1 MSAPYPQ
8 LLSPDQIQVTP
19 LNYEKYVDLENE
31 LSQEELVQF
40 ILQLRDK
47 FVKDTKSKVGFNNF
61 SIFFINLRKWI
72 VNQSSHIH
80 LLYSLVNSILT
91 ILHL

>member
-47 FVKDTKSKVGFNNF
+47 FVKETKAKVG
-61 SIFFINLRKWI
+61 
-72 VNQSSHIH
+72 VNHFLDCLSKSQSG
-80 LLYSLVNSILT
+80 
-91 ILHL
+91 

>member
-8 LLSPDQIQVTP
+8 LLLTADQIQPTS

-40 ILQLRDK
+40 ILQLKEKHIKDATDK
-47 FVKDTKSKVGFNNF
+47 VSVID
-61 SIFFINLRKWI
+61 
-72 VNQSSHIH
+72 
-80 LLYSLVNSILT
+80 
-91 ILHL
+91 LHDSFEK

>member
-8 LLSPDQIQVTP
+8 LLLTADQIQPTS

-40 ILQLRDK
+40 ILQLKEKHIKDATDK
-47 FVKDTKSKVGFNNF
+47 VSVTD
-61 SIFFINLRKWI
+61 
-72 VNQSSHIH
+72 
-80 LLYSLVNSILT
+80 
-91 ILHL
+91 LHDSFEK

>member
-8 LLSPDQIQVTP
+8 LLLTADQIQPTS

-40 ILQLRDK
+40 ILQLKEKHIKDATDK
-47 FVKDTKSKVGFNNF
+47 VSV
-61 SIFFINLRKWI
+61 INLHD
-72 VNQSSHIH
+72 S
-80 LLYSLVNSILT
+80 
-91 ILHL
+91 

>member
-47 FVKDTKSKVGFNNF
+47 FVKDTKSKVCFNHF
-61 SIFFINLRKWI
+61 LDFFY
-72 VNQSSHIH
+72 QSPKVDSE
-80 LLYSLVNSILT
+80 SILALSFT
-91 ILHL
+91 LFLSE

>member
-8 LLSPDQIQVTP
+8 LLLTADQIQPTS

-40 ILQLRDK
+40 ILQLKEKHIKDATDK
-47 FVKDTKSKVGFNNF
+47 VS
-61 SIFFINLRKWI
+61 FINLHDSFGK
-72 VNQSSHIH
+72 
-80 LLYSLVNSILT
+80 
-91 ILHL
+91 

>member
-1 MSAPYPQ
+1 MSAPFPQ
-8 LLSPDQIQVTP
+8 LLSPDQIQVIP

-47 FVKDTKSKVGFNNF
+47 FVKENKAKVG
-61 SIFFINLRKWI
+61 
-72 VNQSSHIH
+72 VNHFLDCLSKSQSG
-80 LLYSLVNSILT
+80 
-91 ILHL
+91 

>member
-8 LLSPDQIQVTP
+8 LLLTADQIQPTS

-40 ILQLRDK
+40 ILQLKEKHIKDATDK
-47 FVKDTKSKVGFNNF
+47 YNAS
-61 SIFFINLRKWI
+61 W
-72 VNQSSHIH
+72 
-80 LLYSLVNSILT
+80 
-91 ILHL
+91 

>member
-8 LLSPDQIQVTP
+8 LLLTADQIQPTS

-40 ILQLRDK
+40 ILQLKEKHIKDATDK
-47 FVKDTKSKVGFNNF
+47 VSVID
-61 SIFFINLRKWI
+61 
-72 VNQSSHIH
+72 
-80 LLYSLVNSILT
+80 
-91 ILHL
+91 LHDSFGK

>member
-47 FVKDTKSKVGFNNF
+47 FVKDTKSKVGFNRF
-61 SIFFINLRKWI
+61 LDCFY
-72 VNQSSHIH
+72 QSPKVDSE
-80 LLYSLVNSILT
+80 SILAHSFT
-91 ILHL
+91 LFLSE

>member
-8 LLSPDQIQVTP
+8 LLLTADQIQPTS

-40 ILQLRDK
+40 IMQLKEKHIKDATDK
-47 FVKDTKSKVGFNNF
+47 VSV
-61 SIFFINLRKWI
+61 INLHDFFGK
-72 VNQSSHIH
+72 
-80 LLYSLVNSILT
+80 
-91 ILHL
+91 